1 MKVGWKNLVAIV
13 NDALKR
19 SREYLRP
26 WGPRLGRVA
35 RSRRTRKIGI
45 IVVAV
50 ILFLGVATYFAVPPI
65 LRHVVTGPVAT
76 SIHRRVSVG
85 KIGFN
90 LYRLK
95 LDIDQLHVSERD
107 SPTAFVDIGHLRLK
121 VSWASLFRFAP
132 VIGEVAIDK
141 PAIHIVR
148 ANEQRFN
155 FSDLLEGAPVDKSKP
170 VPPPGSPMRFAVS
183 NIQIRDGDVQFED
196 QLLSEH
202 HKVEHINVNVPFI
215 ANLPQDVDIF
225 VEPLIAMVVDGSPL
239 RLAGVAKPFGAS
251 RDSVVDLKLHRLE
264 LRQYLGYVPRKIP
277 IKIPSGT
284 LSGDVYVHFLLE
296 GSRPLIR
303 LNGTVAMDQIDVRDM
318 ADVPLIAL
326 THGEVKLTD
335 VEPLGGIIYL
345 RSIRLDGLTTHLVVN
360 PDRSNN
366 LAKIAGE
373 NPAPPA
379 AQPPATIVE
388 TKTAAP
394 SSPTDFALGS
404 FELTNSVVEFK
415 DNSAATPAMVALDA
429 IHVGVLNLR
438 TSGQV
443 PATYDVS
450 AKIRSGGAIAV
461 KGGLDLAQSQAT
473 SEVVIDQIDLP
484 ALQAFAQSAFAGN
497 LASGKLSAKA
507 NLLTHFGGKFNL
519 HAEPASVSI
528 DNFDVRAPR
537 EREIPAQWKNF
548 SASIGQFDLAAHTAT
563 VNEVRA
569 D

>member
-1 MKVGWKNLVAIV
+1 MMKGIFRRLRETRLLEESARRALVE
-13 NDALKR
+13 K

-26 WGPRLGRVA
+26 WGLRLSRVA
-35 RSRRTRKIGI
+35 RSRRTRKIGV

-95 LDIDQLHVSERD
+95 LDIDKLHVSERD
-107 SPTAFVDIGHLRLK
+107 SPAAFVDIGHLRLK

-132 VIGEVAIDK
+132 VVGEVAIDR
-141 PAIHIVR
+141 PAIHLVR
-148 ANEQRFN
+148 ANEQKFN

-170 VPPPGSPMRFAVS
+170 VPPPSSPMRFAVS

-196 QLLSEH
+196 QLLGEH

-225 VEPLIAMVVDGSPL
+225 VEPLIEMVVDGSRL
-239 RLAGVAKPFGAS
+239 RLAGVAKPFGAT
-251 RDSVVDLKLHRLE
+251 RDSVVDLKLQRLN
-264 LRQYLGYVPRKIP
+264 LREYLGYVPRKLP

-284 LSGDVYVHFLLE
+284 LSGDVYLHFLV
-296 GSRPLIR
+296 GQSGPLIR
-303 LNGTVAMDQIDVRDM
+303 LNGTVAVDQLDVRD
-318 ADVPLIAL
+318 AVDSPLIAL

-335 VEPLGGIIYL
+335 VEPLAGIIYL
-345 RSIRLDGLTTHLVVN
+345 RSIRIDGLTTHLVVN
-360 PDRSNN
+360 ADGSNN
-366 LAKIAGE
+366 LAKIVAQ
-373 NPAPPA
+373 NPAPPS

-388 TKTAAP
+388 SKTAAP

-415 DNSAATPAMVALDA
+415 DNSAATPAVVALDA
-429 IHVGVLNLR
+429 IHVGALNLR

-443 PATYDVS
+443 PATYEVN

-473 SEVVIDQIDLP
+473 D
-484 ALQAFAQSAFAGN
+484 
-497 LASGKLSAKA
+497 
-507 NLLTHFGGKFNL
+507 
-519 HAEPASVSI
+519 
-528 DNFDVRAPR
+528 R
-537 EREIPAQWKNF
+537 
-548 SASIGQFDLAAHTAT
+548 
-563 VNEVRA
+563 
-569 D
+569 